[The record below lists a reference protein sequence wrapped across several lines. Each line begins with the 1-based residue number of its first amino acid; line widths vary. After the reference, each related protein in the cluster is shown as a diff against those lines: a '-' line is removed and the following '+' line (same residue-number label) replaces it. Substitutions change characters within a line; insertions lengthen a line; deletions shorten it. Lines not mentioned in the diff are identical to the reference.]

1 MDGQAGAE
9 CIHEPQQKQAA
20 VADADRGGGLEMAHI
35 LRAGGAA
42 YRREYGHTL
51 TVEQDRALREI
62 PGCRTPLFGGH
73 VHICGDCGHETSMY
87 NSCHNR
93 SCPMCGG
100 SKRQRWHNGRLKE
113 MLPVEYYHTVFTVP
127 DEIAQLAAA
136 NQRVVYGILF
146 RAVADGTA
154 KTAREWTPLRAKL
167 GFTAMLHSWGQV
179 LNLHPHI
186 HALIPCGG
194 LSLETGRWVDMPPG
208 FFLPKQKMADD
219 FRDMFLASLQK
230 SYDNDEL
237 KLVGKLRHL
246 ACPDRF
252 AKWMADLASITW
264 ITYSDSLSDGDDL
277 HSTEAMERTV
287 GYLARYA
294 CRVAISNDRL
304 ISLKDG
310 VVSFYYKD
318 YRDNRGRGPMKV
330 KELPIVKFIQRFL
343 THVMPNRMQS
353 SRPVGYLGNQY
364 RAKSLETIRE
374 QLGVDDDE
382 EVEPEGP
389 TDEEEQVA
397 EGEPDDANLCLECG
411 KGRLAFSHEL
421 RRPTVNEIYTARWQD
436 LLSPD
441 AVIEAPDL
449 SEEFALSGEHEFW

>member
-1 MDGQAGAE
+1 MTSIARMFGME
-9 CIHEPQQKQAA
+9 CCQDQSRQEPKTKLTM
-20 VADADRGGGLEMAHI
+20 ADI
-35 LRAGGAA
+35 LRAGGAE

-73 VHICGDCGHETSMY
+73 VHICGGCGCETPSY

-93 SCPMCGG
+93 SCPRCGG
-100 SKRQRWHNGRLKE
+100 GKRARWHNNRLKE
-113 MLPVEYYHTVFTVP
+113 MLPVEYYHVVFTVP

-136 NQRVVYGILF
+136 NPRIVYGILF

-154 KTAREWTPLRAKL
+154 KTAREWTPLKAQL

-208 FFLPKQKMADD
+208 FFLPKQRMADD
-219 FRDMFLASLQK
+219 FRDTFLALLQK
-230 SYDNDEL
+230 SYDKDEL
-237 KLVGKLRHL
+237 KLVGKVRHL
-246 ACPDRF
+246 ACPERF

-264 ITYSDSLSDGDDL
+264 ITYASSLSDGDDVD
-277 HSTEAMERTV
+277 STEAMERTV

-294 CRVAISNDRL
+294 CRVAISNERL
-304 ISLKDG
+304 ISLEDG

-330 KELPIVKFIQRFL
+330 QPLPIIKFIRRFL
-343 THVMPNRMQS
+343 THVMPNSMQS
-353 SRPVGYLGNQY
+353 SRPVGYLANKY
-364 RAKSLETIRE
+364 RAKSLAIIRE
-374 QLGVDDDE
+374 QLGVADEDDVEPESAVDDE
-382 EVEPEGP
+382 ELLEEVES
-389 TDEEEQVA
+389 
-397 EGEPDDANLCLECG
+397 DDANLCAKCG
-411 KGRLAFSHEL
+411 KGRLAFSHHL

-436 LLSPD
+436 LLAVD
-441 AVIEAPDL
+441 AVIEVADL
-449 SEEFALSGEHEFW
+449 SEEFASSGKLEFW